1 MLRPRYRAM
10 IHEGLSCWRA
20 GRPRQQMA
28 ELNEERPRFAE
39 ASFANS
45 NRIVRLFLSLRFG
58 SRGRHSSHFL
68 ASRALDAGGFALQIA
83 QVIQPCTAN
92 FTLADDFNRADRG
105 RVQRENA
112 LDADAKTDPAH
123 GKGGAGGPALLGDHH
138 TLERLEALLHLL
150 AFAFLQADVDTHG
163 VAWAELG
170 EVFAQLRFV

>member
-1 MLRPRYRAM
+1 
-10 IHEGLSCWRA
+10 
-20 GRPRQQMA
+20 MA
-28 ELNEERPRFAE
+28 ELNKKRPQFAE
-39 ASFANS
+39 ASFANF
-45 NRIVRLFLSLRFG
+45 NAIVCLLLSLRFAAG
-58 SRGRHSSHFL
+58 GRHGGHFL
-68 ASRALDAGGFALQIA
+68 AVRSLDAGGFALQIA
-83 QVIQPCTAN
+83 QVIQPCPAN

-105 RVQRENA
+105 RMQRENA